1 MERIFSWWN
10 AYQAW
15 ASSLDGEA
23 RLYILGGCVLLL
35 MIYMMIDIIGVE
47 MAEARP
53 KAAKSIANKKAPGN
67 KTANSV
73 NREQSGQ

>member
-1 MERIFSWWN
+1 MEYIYSWWN
-10 AYQAW
+10 GYQGW

-23 RLYILGGCVLLL
+23 RLYILAGCVLLL
-35 MIYMMIDIIGVE
+35 MIYMMIDIIGE
-47 MAEARP
+47 ERAEARP

-67 KTANSV
+67 KSANSV